1 MKNIKDTIFENLKN
15 TPASHRLNR
24 KDIVKISN
32 ELFNSGEHSGFRKG
46 VDTDE
51 IYIDSL
57 ISSYKYSNDSDFKD
71 FKNQVEQEAKTRN
84 LDQIILI
91 DGDGYDGRWAMVAF
105 FSTKPYEYI
114 IYHSYCGCSE
124 LLSSK
129 TVDDAI
135 DDILDFVE

>member
-24 KDIVKISN
+24 KDIVKISK
-32 ELFNSGEHSGFRKG
+32 ELFRSGEHSGFRKG

-51 IYIDSL
+51 IDIDSL
-57 ISSYKYSNDSDFKD
+57 ISSYKYSDDSDFKD
-71 FKNQVEQEAKTRN
+71 FKNQVEQEAKARN

-91 DGDGYDGRWAMVAF
+91 DGNGYDGCWAMVAF
-105 FSTKPYEYI
+105 FSSKPYEYI
-114 IYHSYCGCSE
+114 IYHSFCGCSK

-129 TVDDAI
+129 TAEDAI